1 MTDIPKARPVVVI
14 SGASSGIGLAAAK
27 LFNAK
32 GYTVY
37 GLNRRLPSDHQGV
50 SYICADVTQ
59 PDSVRNAIESIWQK
73 EHRIDI
79 LINNAGFGISGAV
92 EFTGCDD
99 AGKQFEV
106 NFFGMFSCVQ
116 AVLPHMREQKH
127 GMIIN
132 MSSVAGV
139 IPIPFQAFYS
149 ASKAAINSLT
159 LSLANEVRPYGI
171 RVCAIMPGDVR
182 TGFTSAREKTAEG
195 REFYPALTDSVA
207 SMEKDEQNGMSPEY
221 VAKIILRIAAKRNP
235 KPLYVA
241 GVSYKF
247 LVLLNKLLPVRLAN
261 RIVGRIYA
269 K

>member
-1 MTDIPKARPVVVI
+1 MTEEPEVRPVAVI
-14 SGASSGIGLAAAK
+14 TGASSGIGLAAAM
-27 LFNAK
+27 LFNTK
-32 GYTVY
+32 GYSVY
-37 GLNRRLPSDHQGV
+37 GLNRRIPSEKHGV
-50 SYICADVTQ
+50 SYICTDVTQ

-79 LINNAGFGISGAV
+79 LINNAGYGISGAV

-99 AGKQFEV
+99 AVKQFEV
-106 NFFGMFSCVQ
+106 NFYGMFICIQ

-127 GMIIN
+127 GKIIN

-149 ASKAAINSLT
+149 ASKAAVNSLT
-159 LSLANEVRPYGI
+159 LALANEVRPYGI
-171 RVCAIMPGDVR
+171 HVCAIMPGDVR

-195 REFYPALTDSVA
+195 REIYPALTDSVA

-221 VAKIILRIAAKRNP
+221 IAKVIFRIAAKRKP
-235 KPLYVA
+235 KPLCVA

-261 RIVGRIYA
+261 RIVGWIYA